1 MDERKIEIIELI
13 EQCNNE
19 RWLIAIYEFVK
30 ALLQ

>member
-1 MDERKIEIIELI
+1 MNKRKTEIIELI